1 MEADDKIT
9 DGLSQLRGTTTI
21 SSDDTMAL
29 IEKAVSQLYLPKSEM
44 SFVSKVRWWLFRKIK
59 APLNPALRQA
69 ILRAHHQALVWN
81 NNVAANRI
89 LPSPESYG
97 WKLHGDN
104 LGSCHNNTPSSTTS
118 HHTSSQVQV
127 RQRAVFHK
135 SLPV

>member
-9 DGLSQLRGTTTI
+9 DGLSQLGGTTTV

-81 NNVAANRI
+81 NDVAAN
-89 LPSPESYG
+89 PA
-97 WKLHGDN
+97 LH
-104 LGSCHNNTPSSTTS
+104 P
-118 HHTSSQVQV
+118 
-127 RQRAVFHK
+127 VF
-135 SLPV
+135 